1 MKIERSA
8 YLGIPA
14 AVLPTRGLLPVAARD
29 PFCDEHGLRLPFAL
43 DGDVPGGLN
52 ALYDVFHGGQ
62 PEACAHARA
71 GRYGAG
77 EAHAIQSVVDPQ
89 AHALDLDC
97 LPHQVRQEGQREKAV
112 RDGRSVRRFLGRA
125 LAVDV
130 DPLVVVSRAG
140 RAVDTLL
147 AHSETVR
154 HCNLPAFPLLDPGD
168 AGDYDL

>member
-52 ALYDVFHGGQ
+52 ALYDVLHVGQ
-62 PEACAHARA
+62 PEARAHARA

-89 AHALDLDC
+89 TGALNLDR
-97 LPHQVRQEGQREKAV
+97 LPEQVRQKRQREKTV
-112 RDGRSVRRFLGRA
+112 RDSRTVGRFPGCA

-130 DPLVVVSRAG
+130 DPLM
-140 RAVDTLL
+140 
-147 AHSETVR
+147 
-154 HCNLPAFPLLDPGD
+154 
-168 AGDYDL
+168 

>member
-52 ALYDVFHGGQ
+52 AFGDVFHGGQ
-62 PEACAHARA
+62 PEARAHARA

-89 AHALDLDC
+89 AHALDLYR
-97 LPHQVRQEGQREKAV
+97 LPEQVRQKREREKTM
-112 RDGRSVRRFLGRA
+112 RDGRAVGRFPGRA
-125 LAVDV
+125 LAV
-130 DPLVVVSRAG
+130 
-140 RAVDTLL
+140 
-147 AHSETVR
+147 
-154 HCNLPAFPLLDPGD
+154 
-168 AGDYDL
+168 